1 MSKAMAVL
9 SRNLLPFGIVT
20 AIASLPTVLLFNGHE
35 DVVRNAVRLAGNGRI
50 QSFEHGQMVWVP
62 DAANR
67 APGVIAAWATD
78 RDVVVDWT
86 LGHYNYDFFLVRWDK
101 DGRNIGQVDEKGARV
116 SGRRAISRIW
126 RRSGEEAAG

>member
-1 MSKAMAVL
+1 MCGQRTRMIGPLV
-9 SRNLLPFGIVT
+9 
-20 AIASLPTVLLFNGHE
+20 
-35 DVVRNAVRLAGNGRI
+35 
-50 QSFEHGQMVWVP
+50 SFEHGQMVWVP

-101 DGRNIGQVDEKGARV
+101 SSSLGNGARWC
-116 SGRRAISRIW
+116 SQRR
-126 RRSGEEAAG
+126 